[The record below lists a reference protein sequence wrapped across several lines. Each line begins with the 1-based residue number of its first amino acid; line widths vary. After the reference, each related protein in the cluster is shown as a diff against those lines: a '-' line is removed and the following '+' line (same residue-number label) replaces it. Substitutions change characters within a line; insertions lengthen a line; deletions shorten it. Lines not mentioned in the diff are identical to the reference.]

1 MYSKFMLTTK
11 SQLLS
16 TPSHL
21 CILIFKNTRKN
32 QEMIKKRK
40 INQVM
45 SPEENTI
52 ILINNICKYMYVLC
66 TC

>member
-1 MYSKFMLTTK
+1 MLTTK

-21 CILIFKNTRKN
+21 YILIFKNTRKN

-52 ILINNICKYMYVLC
+52 ILINNMYM
-66 TC
+66 